1 MLDIFY
7 NLWYGAC
14 IAVNW
19 SWSLYNG
26 FLTQE

>member
-1 MLDIFY
+1 MLDIYY
-7 NLWYGAC
+7 NLWHGTC

-26 FLTQE
+26 FLTPE